1 MKPSGVVRREARALN
16 GGAVLMVLSGRTAGP
31 TLALLAGVHGDEDE
45 GVLAVQRV
53 LGLLDDVD
61 FRGTVKAVAPAH
73 PVAWAAHSRIS
84 PLDGANLARCF
95 PGAHGADAT
104 SELAADLTE
113 QVINDADLLI
123 DLHSAG
129 LFYRMPVFCGF
140 VRGNSA
146 AEASRRAAEA
156 FGSPLIWAHPD
167 TAPGRSL
174 SVAEELGVAA
184 FYAECSGGGAIRR
197 HELDAYVDG
206 VLSVMSDLE
215 MLSDR
220 PTSINRGT
228 PQWVYGSGDLDQG
241 AAASHDGLFVS
252 SADAGELLQG
262 NDEVGRL
269 YDYRGR
275 LLDVVRA
282 PRQGVVMFLRS
293 QARTRAGDVLFI
305 QADVKDPQE

>member
-1 MKPSGVVRREARALN
+1 MTPSRVVHREARALN

-45 GVLAVQRV
+45 GVLAVQLV
-53 LGLLDDVD
+53 LDRLDDME

-73 PVAWAAHSRIS
+73 PAAWAAQSRIS

-95 PGAHGADAT
+95 PGARGAEAT
-104 SELAADLTE
+104 SELAADLT
-113 QVINDADLLI
+113 QHLINDADLLI

-129 LFYRMPVFCGF
+129 LFYRMPLFCGF
-140 VRGNSA
+140 ARGNPA
-146 AEASRRAAEA
+146 AEASRRAVEA
-156 FGSPLIWAHPD
+156 FGTPLIWAHPE

-174 SVAEELGVAA
+174 SVASESGIPAL
-184 FYAECSGGGAIRR
+184 YAECSGGGAIRR

-220 PTSINRGT
+220 PRSMNRGT

-241 AAASHDGLFVS
+241 AAAAHDGLFVS
-252 SADAGELLQG
+252 ATDAGALLQV

-282 PRQGVVMFLRS
+282 PQQGVVMFLRS
-293 QARTRAGDVLFI
+293 HARTRAGDVLFV